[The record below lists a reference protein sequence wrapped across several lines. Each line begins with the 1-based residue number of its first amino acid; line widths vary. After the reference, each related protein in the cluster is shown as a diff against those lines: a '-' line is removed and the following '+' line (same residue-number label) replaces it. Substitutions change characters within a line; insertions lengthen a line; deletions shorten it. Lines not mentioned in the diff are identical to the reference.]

1 MINQLF
7 NYYRNSKNVFVI
19 FRNQRDREKEK
30 DKEREKE
37 RERER
42 EKNQK
47 KDREYMHG
55 KADHNT
61 NVQNFSQANR
71 SFYEGSLLNS
81 RINLSSILN
90 EDDSMGDRNDSI
102 LEADKI

>member
-1 MINQLF
+1 
-7 NYYRNSKNVFVI
+7 
-19 FRNQRDREKEK
+19 
-30 DKEREKE
+30 
-37 RERER
+37 
-42 EKNQK
+42 
-47 KDREYMHG
+47 MHG